1 MADTKPDYS
10 KPKKRPFYLALGGDR
25 KRVVRI
31 VAKDVEEAKRLS
43 DKIDPRTA
51 TLVALDEQGNLLRRG
66 DDAVMEMTN
75 GQRMLVGQG
84 YSTADPD
91 RIAQFAS
98 GMSTADLSKQMMQQS
113 LLKEEPAGAL
123 GSVMLSA
130 AGFGL
135 GSWADELVD
144 KVFGGNTKAYIDAMR
159 TAMED
164 QRPLQTFLVQAG
176 VGMTEAGAILK
187 QFPQLAKVFGGDE
200 AVSGLVNVMK
210 AGGTGALSA
219 SIPAAIQAAGDAPEG
234 QRGSD
239 ALKAGVTG
247 LVTGGIVGAAAPS
260 VSAGAS
266 RVMEAIKKSEVGQLA
281 AQLGISRTAAIVIK
295 NAFNEG
301 GNIQTAMDNI
311 KKAGD
316 AGMLADAGIAA
327 RALAD
332 AVSQAGGEPAETVAR
347 NIQDRAAQ
355 TSANL
360 QSTLMDTVGSPLI
373 GPKAAVEKIAK
384 RTEKA
389 RTEAYRI
396 AYNTPIDYS
405 TGGAGEAILEAVSR
419 IDDDLLRQAVKKANA
434 RMRADGIKNQQV
446 RIKLDD
452 DGNVIDVSEDLN
464 VMQLDYLKR
473 GLQNLAEDNRDR
485 DTLQLNSDGQLFA
498 DLARQLRQA
507 MSSGIVDADGNRVYD
522 AAVQL
527 GGDKIAEQNAFKL
540 GRDLLK
546 PKTKLEDV
554 FQTLG
559 EDPSEAQSEALKMGM
574 AQHIREILDD
584 VKAVPSDPNIEAR
597 QLDAFYRLTSSE
609 SARNKIRQVLGGDAA
624 MFLKQIDEVAQ
635 TALVRAQIGGNSATA
650 IRQSIQ
656 KGVED
661 QTGLGPASM
670 LLRGEPLAA
679 SREIV
684 KGLTGMTD
692 QFTEKRRQAIY
703 NDIAKA
709 LTQVRSRDA
718 REALAI
724 LRRVQL
730 GREAS
735 QEERDF
741 LANRIAY
748 YMGSATQKQTE
759 QQALEATGQTPVTGM
774 PRTGLGLLVQ

>member
-10 KPKKRPFYLALGGDR
+10 KPKKRPFYIALGGDR
-25 KRVVRI
+25 SKVVRI
-31 VAKDVEEAKRLS
+31 VAETQDEALRLS
-43 DKIDPRTA
+43 DKVDPRTA
-51 TLVALDEQGNLLRRG
+51 TLVALDENGQLIRRG

-84 YSTADPD
+84 YSTPDPD
-91 RIAQFAS
+91 RIAQFTA
-98 GMSTADLSKQMMQQS
+98 GMSTDDLSKQMMQQS
-113 LLKEEPAGAL
+113 LLQEEPAGAL

-130 AGFGL
+130 TGFGL

-200 AVSGLVNVMK
+200 AVSGLINTAK
-210 AGGTGALSA
+210 AGGVGALSA
-219 SIPAAIQAAGDAPEG
+219 GIPASIQAAGDAPTG
-234 QRGSD
+234 QRLED
-239 ALKAGVTG
+239 AGTAGITG

-260 VSAGAS
+260 VSAGAG
-266 RVMEAIKKSEVGQLA
+266 RVMEAIKKSEVGALA

-316 AGMLADAGIAA
+316 TGMLADAGIAA

-347 NIQDRAAQ
+347 NIQDRASQ

-360 QSTLMDTVGSPLI
+360 QSTLMDTIGTPLT
-373 GPKAAVEKIAK
+373 GPKAAVEQIRK
-384 RTEKA
+384 RTQGA
-389 RTEAYRI
+389 RTDAYNV

-405 TGGAGEAILEAVSR
+405 TGGAGERIMSVVSR
-419 IDDDLLRQAVKKANA
+419 IDKKTLNSAIEEANA
-434 RMRADGIKNQQV
+434 DMLADGVTNRQI
-446 RIKLDD
+446 RISVDD
-452 DGNVIDVSEDLN
+452 NGNITNVAEDLN
-464 VMQLDYLKR
+464 VQQLDYLKR
-473 GLQNLAEDNRDR
+473 ALQTLAENTRDSVTYKMTTQGRRYSNLARD
-485 DTLQLNSDGQLFA
+485 
-498 DLARQLRQA
+498 LRQA
-507 MSSGIVDADGNRVYD
+507 MGEGIVDADGNRVYD
-522 AAVQL
+522 AAVRL
-527 GGDKIAEQNAFKL
+527 GGNTIQEENAFLL

-546 PKTKLEDV
+546 PKTDIEDV
-554 FQTLG
+554 FETLG
-559 EDPSEAQSEALKMGM
+559 ENPSQAQTDALKMGM
-574 AQHIREILDD
+574 AQYIRKVLND
-584 VKAVPSDPNIEAR
+584 VKAVPSDPDMEAR

-609 SARNKIRQVLGGDAA
+609 NAREKIRQVLGGDAA
-624 MFLKQIDEVAQ
+624 AFLKQIDEVAQ

-656 KGVED
+656 GGVEA

-692 QFTEKRRQAIY
+692 EFTEKRRQAVY

-709 LTQVRSRDA
+709 LTQVGSRDA
-718 REALAI
+718 REALSI

-759 QQALEATGQTPVTGM
+759 QQALEATGQTPVTGV

>member
-10 KPKKRPFYLALGGDR
+10 KPKKRPFYIALGGDR

-31 VAKDVEEAKRLS
+31 LAKDQDEALRLS
-43 DKIDPRTA
+43 DKVDPRTA
-51 TLVALDEQGNLLRRG
+51 TLVALNENGQLLRRG

-84 YSTADPD
+84 YSTSDPD

-98 GMSTADLSKQMMQQS
+98 GISTDQLIRQTSQEGMIAENPFTARVAAAQQ
-113 LLKEEPAGAL
+113 A
-123 GSVMLSA
+123 M
-130 AGFGL
+130 GFGL
-135 GSWADELVD
+135 GSFVDEMM
-144 KVFGGNTKAYIDAMR
+144 GGDYERFSKALTQAMN
-159 TAMED
+159 D
-164 QRPLQTFLVQAG
+164 QRPLETFLLQAG
-176 VGMTEAGAILK
+176 VGMKQAANVLK
-187 QFPQLAKVFGGDE
+187 SYPELAKVFGRD
-200 AVSGLVNVMK
+200 VNKSMLSNTVRSGI
-210 AGGTGALSA
+210 AGATGAG
-219 SIPAAIQAAGDAPEG
+219 IPAGIQAAGEAPSG
-234 QRGSD
+234 QRIEEGIISGGLG
-239 ALKAGVTG
+239 AL
-247 LVTGGIVGAAAPS
+247 TGGT
-260 VSAGAS
+260 VSAATPSIAAGAG
-266 RVMEAIKKSEVGQLA
+266 RVMDMIKKSEIAQIA
-281 AQLGISRTAAIVIK
+281 AQLGISRSAAAVIK

-311 KKAGD
+311 SKAGE

-332 AVSQAGGEPAETVAR
+332 AVSQAGGEPAEIVAR

-355 TSANL
+355 TSSNL
-360 QSTLMDTVGSPLI
+360 RSTLLDTVGSPLI

-384 RTEKA
+384 RTEAA

-507 MSSGIVDADGNRVYD
+507 MSSGIVDAEGNRVYD

-584 VKAVPSDPNIEAR
+584 VKAVPSDPDLEAR

-609 SARNKIRQVLGGDAA
+609 SARNKIRQVLGSDARA
-624 MFLKQIDEVAQ
+624 FLKQIDEVAQ
-635 TALVRAQIGGNSATA
+635 TALVRAQLGSNSLTA
-650 IRQSIQ
+650 RRLNIQ
-656 KGVED
+656 QGVEA
-661 QTGLGPASM
+661 QTGLGPAST

-679 SREIV
+679 SRKIVQEI
-684 KGLTGMTD
+684 TGVTD
-692 QFTEKRRQAIY
+692 EFTEKRRQAIY
-703 NDIAKA
+703 ADVAKA
-709 LTQVRSRDA
+709 LTQVGSRDA
-718 REALAI
+718 KEALSI
-724 LRRVQL
+724 LRRVQQ
-730 GREAS
+730 GRQAS

-748 YMGSATQKQTE
+748 YMGSSVQKPTE
-759 QQALEATGQTPVTGM
+759 QQALEAAGQRPVSGL
-774 PRTGLGLLVQ
+774 PRMGAGLLVQ